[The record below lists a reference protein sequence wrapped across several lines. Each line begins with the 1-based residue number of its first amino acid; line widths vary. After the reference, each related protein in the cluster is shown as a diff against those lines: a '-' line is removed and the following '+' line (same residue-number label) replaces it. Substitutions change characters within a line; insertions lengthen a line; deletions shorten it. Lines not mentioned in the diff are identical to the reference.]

1 MTCIKTERPCLGK
14 LLHFVQP
21 DLTVDTF
28 WMSLM
33 IGICLAL
40 ALSMRPWRQLAQH
53 GLWTPLL
60 ASLVILP
67 WFWALPRLHAMP
79 LQLQFSGAVLVLLC
93 LGWPLTVWVL
103 TAVSLIGGW
112 LAPQTPDQLTVE
124 LFFLGILPATLA
136 LGLGAAL
143 RRWLPHHPFIY
154 ILGRGFLG
162 TALCLFAARGLET
175 WLQATGPLQ
184 STDTPLV
191 AQWLMAW
198 GDAFITGLMTAIG
211 VAFRPQWL
219 ATWSDHLYLP
229 PPRPPGDQP

>member
-1 MTCIKTERPCLGK
+1 MTCIKPRSAGLAKLWAFERANLS
-14 LLHFVQP
+14 
-21 DLTVDTF
+21 VDTF

-33 IGICLAL
+33 TGIALVL
-40 ALSMRPWRQLAQH
+40 ALSMRPWRLLARAD
-53 GLWTPLL
+53 LWTPLL
-60 ASLVILP
+60 ATGVILP
-67 WFWALPRLHAMP
+67 WFWALPRLQAMP

-103 TAVSLIGGW
+103 AAVSVLSAW
-112 LAPQTPDQLTVE
+112 LAPQALSAQISD

-136 LGLGAAL
+136 LGLGAAM
-143 RRWLPHHPFIY
+143 RRWLPHHPFVY

-175 WLQATGPLQ
+175 WLQAPGALQ

-198 GDAFITGLMTAIG
+198 GDAFLTGLMTAVA
-211 VAFRPQWL
+211 VAFKPQWL
-219 ATWSDHLYLP
+219 ATWSDRLYLQP
-229 PPRPPGDQP
+229 PPAPEDQP

>member
-1 MTCIKTERPCLGK
+1 
-14 LLHFVQP
+14 
-21 DLTVDTF
+21 
-28 WMSLM
+28 MSLM
-33 IGICLAL
+33 SGICLVL
-40 ALSMRPWRQLAQH
+40 ALSMRPWRQLAQP

-60 ASLVILP
+60 ATLVILP

-93 LGWPLTVWVL
+93 LGWPLAVWVL
-103 TAVSLIGGW
+103 AAVSLIGGW
-112 LAPQTPDQLTVE
+112 LSPQALDQQIGE
-124 LFFLGILPATLA
+124 LFFLGLLPASLA

-143 RRWLPHHPFIY
+143 RRWLPQHPFIY

-175 WLQATGPLQ
+175 WWQEPGALQ
-184 STDTPLV
+184 STDTPWV

-198 GDAFITGLMTAIG
+198 GDAFISGLVTAIG

-219 ATWSDHLYLP
+219 ATWSDELYLR
-229 PPRPPGDQP
+229 PPRPPDDQP